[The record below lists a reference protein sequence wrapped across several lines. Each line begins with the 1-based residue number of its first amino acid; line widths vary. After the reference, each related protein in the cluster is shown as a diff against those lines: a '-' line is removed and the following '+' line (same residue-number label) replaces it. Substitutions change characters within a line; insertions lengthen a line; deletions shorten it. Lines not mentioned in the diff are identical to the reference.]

1 MPNKFICNMST
12 EELTRLY
19 IDEKRTLP
27 EMCEIIGVKNVIT
40 AGKILRSRGIVTN
53 TNTRKAN
60 KVKHGMSDEAFK
72 KYLETEYTSG
82 KTLKEI
88 GDTLGVTIACVRK
101 YFVKYGIKRRTK
113 KEYVNRREKNHNWK
127 GGRRATPGGY
137 IQLHMPQH
145 PNCDKHGYV
154 YEHRYVM
161 EQAIGRYLTANEVV
175 HHIDENKSNNDIS
188 NLMLLTNSEHVALH
202 MMLNKN
208 KKIKRNE
215 ESRTLSKGVVC

>member
-40 AGKILRSRGIVTN
+40 AGKILRSRGIITN

-60 KVKHGMSDEAFK
+60 KVKHGMSDEVFK

-113 KEYVNRREKNHNWK
+113 KNMSIGAKKTTTGTVDVVPH
-127 GGRRATPGGY
+127 RADIFSYTC
-137 IQLHMPQH
+137 HST
-145 PNCDKHGYV
+145 
-154 YEHRYVM
+154 
-161 EQAIGRYLTANEVV
+161 LTATSVDMCMS
-175 HHIDENKSNNDIS
+175 ID
-188 NLMLLTNSEHVALH
+188 MLWNRQSADT
-202 MMLNKN
+202 
-208 KKIKRNE
+208 
-215 ESRTLSKGVVC
+215 